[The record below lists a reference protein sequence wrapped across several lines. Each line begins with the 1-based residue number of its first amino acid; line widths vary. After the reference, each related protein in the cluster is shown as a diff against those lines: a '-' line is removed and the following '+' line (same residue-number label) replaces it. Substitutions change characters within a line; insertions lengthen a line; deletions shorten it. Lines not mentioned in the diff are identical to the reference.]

1 MPETPQYWTP
11 AFIEAFVEAI
21 NNDPEY
27 METTGSFTNAII
39 LRCFDGP
46 EGQDIEAIYEFEDG
60 EVVNVEIWMDDAPCA
75 EMREEPFDK
84 DAALARATAGYDTWI
99 KLDKGEINVMQA
111 LASPDYTVEG
121 NKLKIL
127 SNLGIVNGMNEIAA
141 RIEKT
146 Y

>member
-1 MPETPQYWTP
+1 MPDTPQYWTP
-11 AFIEAFVEAI
+11 AFIEVFVEAM
-21 NNDPEY
+21 NSDPDF
-27 METTGSFTNAII
+27 MDTTGSFTNAII
-39 LRCFDGP
+39 LRCLGGP
-46 EGQDIEAIYEFEDG
+46 DGQDIEAIYEFENG
-60 EVVNVEIWMDDAPCA
+60 EVVNVEVWMDDAPCA

-84 DAALARATAGYDTWI
+84 DAALARATATYEVWQ
-99 KLDKGEINVMQA
+99 KLDQGEINVMQA

-127 SNLGIVNGMNEIAA
+127 SHLGIVNGMNEIAA